1 MSLTK
6 GDKLFIIQN
15 CNCKE
20 RMKHWR
26 GALLGQKAIGCGVN
40 VMVFL
45 DLLHQNI
52 GLQVI
57 PQLDPQIGTDIQH
70 MIDHMK
76 QYYPDK
82 LLSRKDFL
90 FHNESDV
97 KSFLDLVTE
106 NLKRIKDP
114 CLIVKLNRATGV
126 GHSVIMT
133 YHYGKLYTI
142 DPQQSK
148 FIVRN
153 DDKIFRSWSRNGFI
167 GASVIIEKREP
178 RTSVKRSRSSG
189 SRGETRSKKKQA
201 TLPSEKLIRKVSSF
215 TKVKDLS
222 KIGKIYLIMTH
233 GNLKYEK
240 VSKSKGNSSM
250 PSDSQGNYYDFK
262 CLKIPRNV
270 VLHTL
275 TNIGDIT
282 STRGSQSFRS
292 GFFLGDDILSGKYEY
307 EEWGDLTGKKTYQF
321 PNYFLS
327 KDNPIPMKK
336 SSGKETHLPM
346 ASCGIF
352 YKKDKSKPERI
363 FDIQSAE
370 SKQCFGYH
378 HEPFQ
383 GISGGYSC
391 ELDLEEAIQG
401 IISHSQS
408 LENPD
413 EPIFIYTMFCLS
425 GVAPESED
433 KIKRCTKSFSS
444 DKLSRTV
451 SRLTASLKKKKKSKR
466 KRKKKKKI

>member
-6 GDKLFIIQN
+6 DEKLFSIHN

-20 RMKHWR
+20 RMKQWT
-26 GALLGQKAIGCGVN
+26 GALLGQKAIGCGIN

-45 DLLHQNI
+45 DLLHQQI

-57 PQLDPQIGTDIQH
+57 PQLDPRIGTDIQQ
-70 MIDHMK
+70 MIDHIK
-76 QYYPDK
+76 QLFPDK

-90 FHNESDV
+90 FQSESDV
-97 KSFLDLVTE
+97 KSFLDRVTE
-106 NLKRIKDP
+106 NLKKIKDP

-133 YHYGKLYTI
+133 YHSGKLYTI

-148 FIVRN
+148 SLVRN
-153 DDKIFRSWSRNGFI
+153 DDKIFRSWSMNGYI
-167 GASVIIEKREP
+167 SASVIIEKREP

-201 TLPSEKLIRKVSSF
+201 SLPPEKYIRKVSSF

-222 KIGKIYLIMTH
+222 RIGKVYLIMTH

-240 VSKSKGNSSM
+240 VDKSKGNSSM

-262 CLKIPRNV
+262 CFKIPKNV
-270 VLHTL
+270 VINTL

-282 STRGSQSFRS
+282 STRGDPGIFRS
-292 GFFLGDDILSGKYEY
+292 GYFLGDDILSGKYEY
-307 EEWGDLTGKKTYQF
+307 EEWGDLTGKKSYQF

-327 KDNPIPMKK
+327 KDNPIPMVK
-336 SSGKETHLPM
+336 SSGEGTHLPM

-352 YKKDKSKPERI
+352 YKKKKGKPEKI

-433 KIKRCTKSFSS
+433 KIKRCTKSFPS
-444 DKLSRTV
+444 DKLSRAV
-451 SRLTASLKKKKKSKR
+451 SRLTASLKKKKRS
-466 KRKKKKKI
+466 KRKKKKKK